1 MVSSNFVKISNRVKN
16 SNEAKN
22 KKPQFYFLLILL
34 ILTLVLSFYVL
45 RPFVSVFILAVVFTV
60 IFQPLYRRILKYC
73 FNHEGLA
80 ALLATIAVAV
90 IILAPLTFLS
100 LRILQELREFY
111 ISLVENGGKDNFINV
126 FNGLAEDFRRY
137 FLLPSEFSLNLTQY
151 LKQGLN
157 WLLNNLAVLF
167 SNFAGILATFFVF
180 LVSLYY
186 LFKDGQKIKRAVI
199 AYSPLAD
206 LDDEMILNK
215 LELAISS
222 VVKGNFT
229 IAFIQGFLTTIGFT
243 IFAVPNAI
251 LWGTAAAIASLIPSV
266 GTSLVFIP
274 AVILLFIN
282 GQVFSAVGLLLWGAL
297 AVGLI
302 DNFLG
307 PKLIGRGM
315 KLHPLFIMFSVF
327 GGLIF
332 FGPVGFIFGPIVLSL
347 LFALLHIYFYEA
359 K

>member
-1 MVSSNFVKISNRVKN
+1 MKI

-22 KKPQFYFLLILL
+22 QKPQFYFLLVLL
-34 ILTLVLSFYVL
+34 VAILVLSFYVL

-80 ALLATIAVAV
+80 ALFTTIIVAV
-90 IILAPLTFLS
+90 IILTPLTFLGI
-100 LRILQELREFY
+100 RILKELSQLYF
-111 ISLVENGGKDNFINV
+111 SLTEGGGKDNFINV
-126 FNGLAEDFRRY
+126 FNGLAENFRRY
-137 FLLPSEFSLNLTQY
+137 FLLPPEFSINLQQY
-151 LKQGLN
+151 LKEGLN
-157 WLLNNLAVLF
+157 WLLHNLGALF
-167 SNFAGILATFFVF
+167 SNFASILAASFVF

-186 LFKDGQKIKRAVI
+186 LLKDGQKIKQTVI
-199 AYSPLAD
+199 NYSPLAN

-222 VVKGNFT
+222 IVKGNFT
-229 IAFIQGFLTTIGFT
+229 IALIQGFLTTIGFT
-243 IFAVPNAI
+243 IFGVPNAI
-251 LWGTAAAIASLIPSV
+251 LWGATASIASLIPSV

-274 AVILLFIN
+274 AIILMFVG
-282 GQVFSAVGLLLWGAL
+282 GQVFSAVGLLLWGML

-315 KLHPLFIMFSVF
+315 KLHPLLILFSVF
-327 GGLIF
+327 GVLAFFGLI
-332 FGPVGFIFGPIVLSL
+332 GFILGPIVLSL
-347 LFALLHIYFYEA
+347 LFALLHIYFYVTNNDDNREA

>member
-1 MVSSNFVKISNRVKN
+1 MPISNETK
-16 SNEAKN
+16 KQ
-22 KKPQFYFLLILL
+22 KPQFYFLLVLL
-34 ILTLVLSFYVL
+34 AATLILSFYIL
-45 RPFVSVFILAVVFTV
+45 RPFMSVFILAVVFAV
-60 IFQPLYRRILKYC
+60 IFQPLYRRMLKYC
-73 FNHEGLA
+73 FRHEGLA
-80 ALLATIAVAV
+80 ALLSTIMVAV
-90 IILAPLTFLS
+90 IILTPLIFLS
-100 LRILQELREFY
+100 IRILQELRELY
-111 ISLVENGGKDNFINV
+111 ISLVENGGKDNFINI
-126 FNGLAEDFRRY
+126 FNGLTENFRRY
-137 FLLPSEFSLNLTQY
+137 FLLPSEFSVNFGQY

-157 WLLNNLAVLF
+157 WLLQNLGSLF
-167 SNFAGILATFFVF
+167 SNLAGILATSFVF

-186 LFKDGQKIKRAVI
+186 LFKDGQKIKQAVI
-199 AYSPLAD
+199 NYSPLAD

-229 IAFIQGFLTTIGFT
+229 IAFIQGFLTTIGFM

-251 LWGTAAAIASLIPSV
+251 LWGAVAAIAALIPSV

-274 AVILLFIN
+274 AIILMFVN

-315 KLHPLFIMFSVF
+315 KLHPLFVLFSVF
-327 GGLIF
+327 GGLVF
-332 FGPVGFIFGPIVLSL
+332 FGPVGFILGPIILSL
-347 LFALLHIYFYEA
+347 LFALLHIYFYVMNNGD
-359 K
+359 KNF

>member
-1 MVSSNFVKISNRVKN
+1 MKFMKII
-16 SNEAKN
+16 NEAKSR
-22 KKPQFYFLLILL
+22 KPQLYFLLALL
-34 ILTLVLSFYVL
+34 AATLALSFYVL
-45 RPFVSVFILAVVFTV
+45 RPFISVFILAVVFTV

-80 ALLATIAVAV
+80 ALLTTIAVAV
-90 IILAPLTFLS
+90 IILAPLTFLGI
-100 LRILQELREFY
+100 RILQELRQLY
-111 ISLVENGGKDNFINV
+111 VSLIEGGSKDNFINV
-126 FNGLAEDFRRY
+126 FNDWSENFRHY
-137 FLLPSEFSLNLTQY
+137 FLLPPEFSLNLKQY
-151 LKQGLN
+151 LKEGLN
-157 WLLNNLAVLF
+157 WLLNNLGILF
-167 SNFAGILATFFVF
+167 SNFAAILATFFVF

-186 LFKDGQKIKRAVI
+186 LFKDGQKIKQAAI

-206 LDDEMILNK
+206 LDDEIILNK

-229 IAFIQGFLTTIGFT
+229 VAFIQGFLTTIGFT

-251 LWGTAAAIASLIPSV
+251 LWGVAASIASLIPSV
-266 GTSLVFIP
+266 GTSLVFVP
-274 AVILLFIN
+274 AVILMFIN
-282 GQVFSAVGLLLWGAL
+282 GQVFSAVGLLLWGTL

-315 KLHPLFIMFSVF
+315 KLHPLFVLFSVF
-327 GGLIF
+327 GGLVF

-347 LFALLHIYFYEA
+347 LFVLLHIYFYEA